1 MPTRRGFLRNGFGVS
16 ATVLLGSA
24 AGQAV
29 WAQQPDSD
37 SDSDSDSDA
46 AARRWEPPSVLRVAD
61 AELELNKSVVRRL
74 KESQGTADAEAL
86 AQALQAPDYRR
97 LRGGFA
103 HLAANAADQGF
114 PDAGLNLRTAIPDR
128 VDVIEDIVADGD
140 QVGMLFRITGT
151 HRGNLFGIDPTDR
164 PIDVYEAGIYRLRE
178 GRVTEAWFM
187 ADEAGL
193 LKQLGAKLPPRTDGR
208 LVAPPV
214 TGGGED
220 GDTVLARLAALGAT
234 TQTERNKILVARS
247 KSSMPDENAR
257 APDYAQRRQGFQY
270 LRDYGN
276 AHGVGEQTPTRA
288 LPNRH
293 DRIDELLA
301 ESDTVWMRFRLAG
314 TNTRPLYGLPP
325 SNAPVEVPELGIM
338 RFANGKWIEGW
349 YFGDELGLL
358 LQIGQPD
365 ALFEG

>member
-1 MPTRRGFLRNGFGVS
+1 MSNRRAFLHSALGVS

-24 AGQAV
+24 AKRSAH
-29 WAQQPDSD
+29 AQPAS
-37 SDSDSDSDA
+37 S
-46 AARRWEPPSVLRVAD
+46 RVTD
-61 AELELNKSVVRRL
+61 TNLERNKSIVRRL
-74 KESQGTADAEAL
+74 KESQGTPEAEAV
-86 AQALQAPDYRR
+86 AREFQSPNYRR

-103 HLAANAADQGF
+103 HLAANAANQGF
-114 PDAGLNLRTAIPDR
+114 PDAGPNLRTAIPDR
-128 VDVIEDIVADGD
+128 ADAIENIVAEGD
-140 QVGMLFRITGT
+140 RVGMLFRVTGT
-151 HRGNLFGIDPTDR
+151 HRGNLFGIPATGR
-164 PIDVYEAGIYRLRE
+164 PIDVYEAGIYRLRD

-193 LKQLGAKLPPRTDGR
+193 LKQLGAKLPPRKDGR
-208 LVAPPV
+208 RLAPAV

-220 GDTVLARLAALGAT
+220 ADALVTQLAAGGAT
-234 TQTERNKILVARS
+234 TEAERNKLVVARS
-247 KSSMPDENAR
+247 KSSTPDENAR
-257 APDYAQRRQGFQY
+257 APDYNQRRQGFQY

-288 LPNRH
+288 LPDRH
-293 DRIDELLA
+293 DRVDELLA
-301 ESDTVWMRFRLAG
+301 EGDTVWMRFRLAG

-338 RFANGKWIEGW
+338 RFANGKWTEGW

-365 ALFEG
+365 ALFE